1 MLSCNPLQRFETI
14 YFVLYREITFLG
26 KSTKNLD
33 FIKMGGWRQISN
45 MLPLSKHLGQSCIH
59 NPPL

>member
-26 KSTKNLD
+26 KSTK
-33 FIKMGGWRQISN
+33 K
-45 MLPLSKHLGQSCIH
+45 SKFYQNGRLETNFKYVAIIETLRAIMHA
-59 NPPL
+59 